1 MASMRRPLQDKMLT
15 PAGRAVPCQSEAAAK
30 ADVSADE
37 LAAKLGTVT
46 LEGAAAAAANVREP
60 KMAES
65 EGAIAEVFGALPSS
79 DLFNKTKVLI
89 LPCRG
94 MTFSHLCQIFGKPG
108 SEINGH
114 LHH

>member
-1 MASMRRPLQDKMLT
+1 MIKEILN
-15 PAGRAVPCQSEAAAK
+15 PAGSAVPFLQSEAVAK

-79 DLFNKTKVLI
+79 DLFNKTKVI
-89 LPCRG
+89 LMCRRL
-94 MTFSHLCQIFGKPG
+94 TISHLHQIFRKLGT
-108 SEINGH
+108 EINGH
-114 LHH
+114 LHHLH

>member
-1 MASMRRPLQDKMLT
+1 L
-15 PAGRAVPCQSEAAAK
+15 AVPFLQSEAAAK
-30 ADVSADE
+30 ADVGADE

-79 DLFNKTKVLI
+79 DLFNKTKVI
-89 LPCRG
+89 LPCRFL
-94 MTFSHLCQIFGKPG
+94 TNSVRFFRKPAR
-108 SEINGH
+108 EINQWPAPPPP
-114 LHH
+114 LMD

>member
-1 MASMRRPLQDKMLT
+1 L
-15 PAGRAVPCQSEAAAK
+15 AVPFLQSEAAAK
-30 ADVSADE
+30 ADVGADE

-79 DLFNKTKVLI
+79 DLFNKTKVI
-89 LPCRG
+89 LPCRFL
-94 MTFSHLCQIFGKPG
+94 TNSVRFFSQACERDQSMASSTTSIDG
-108 SEINGH
+108 
-114 LHH
+114 